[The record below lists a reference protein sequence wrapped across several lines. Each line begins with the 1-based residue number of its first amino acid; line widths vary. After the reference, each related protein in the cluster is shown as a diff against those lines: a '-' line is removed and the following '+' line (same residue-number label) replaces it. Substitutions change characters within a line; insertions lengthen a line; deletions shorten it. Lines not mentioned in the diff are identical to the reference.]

1 MAVTVRPLD
10 ASERWL
16 LERAT
21 LENLNWNA
29 ARFTLEEVRARPE
42 FAHYTRLQPNR
53 GDFGLVAVVEG
64 EVVGVVW
71 AMYLPADDPGFG
83 FVNAKTPEL
92 SIWVRSDHR
101 SRGIGRHLLRSV
113 AAEARRRGIG
123 AISLSVEEGNP
134 ARHLYVSEGFIDQP
148 APGVMLRRA
157 TGEPVEARIGP

>member
-10 ASERWL
+10 ASERSL

-29 ARFTLEEVRARPE
+29 PRYTLDDVRIRPD
-42 FAHYTRLQPNR
+42 FAHYTRLQPDR
-53 GDFGLVAVVEG
+53 GDFGLVAVVES

-71 AMYLPADDPGFG
+71 AMYLLAHDPGFG
-83 FVNAKTPEL
+83 FVDAKTPEL
-92 SIWVRSDHR
+92 SIWVRPDHR
-101 SRGIGRHLLRSV
+101 NRGIGRRLLRCISS
-113 AAEARRRGIG
+113 EARHRGIA

-157 TGEPVEARIGP
+157 GDGSDTPA

>member
-10 ASERWL
+10 ASERSL

-42 FAHYTRLQPNR
+42 FAHYTRLQPDR

-83 FVNAKTPEL
+83 FVEAKTPEL

-101 SRGIGRHLLRSV
+101 CRGIGRHLLQSMS
-113 AAEARRRGIG
+113 AEAHCRGIA

-134 ARHLYVSEGFIDQP
+134 ARHLYVSEGYIDQP
-148 APGVMLRRA
+148 ASGAMLWRA
-157 TGEPVEARIGP
+157 TGASEDGRIGT